1 MTPAQISRSMEC
13 YNRADVV
20 RLFVLAMRKRTSAC
34 AHVYRAC
41 KSYHRSLMS
50 LTVRSRQVR
59 SNPLV
64 LRNVMKRFTGV
75 LALLLILAVSAL
87 ASNAKQAKQLYQ
99 KGVDAQA
106 RQDYITAYN
115 FYHRAYEL
123 VPTDTSYRSAYE
135 YVRFLAAASYVH
147 QGELLMNAGKLQEA
161 LTDFEQALAIDPSSF
176 IAQQMANK
184 VRLMLKQSMNPTPTP
199 SPTTEGVLTRRM
211 EEATGPVEL
220 APISNTPITL
230 NLTQDSKTVYES
242 IGRLAGIN
250 VLFDPDYTSRRIHV
264 DLNGVTLSEALQ
276 ITALESKT
284 FWRPVTPNTIFVA
297 ADTPAKRKEL
307 EQSVIRTFYLNNL
320 SQPNELQDLVN
331 ILRTLLDTQRLQQF
345 PSQQAIVVRGTPDQ
359 IAMAEKLIEDL
370 DKSKP
375 EVVVEVAIMQ
385 VTRDKLRNLGI
396 NPPTS
401 VSVALQQSNAT
412 SPTTTS
418 VTGTAGNTATATT
431 GSTAPQLTLNTLGNL
446 NATNFSVTIPS
457 ATANFLMSDSSS
469 KLIQQPEIR
478 ASDGQ
483 KASLKIGERVPVA
496 TGSFQP
502 GIGGVG
508 INPLVN
514 TQFNY
519 IDVGVNIDITP
530 HVHGLDEVTLKLS
543 MDISAVDSYQ
553 NIGGIQQPVIG
564 QRKIEQDIRLR
575 EGEVNILGGILESDQ
590 TRSLSGIPGLASIPL
605 FKWLFSEESK
615 EVKDNE
621 IVFVLIPHIV
631 RAQDLNASNTKAI
644 DVGTASTISLRRDN
658 TQPQQQGQQDGQG
671 AMGARPPQSMPGQPQ
686 GAAMQP
692 GASAAPASAPIGS
705 PIVSFDPATVDQAV
719 GSTFTVNVNLAGGQN
734 VSSVPLQIMYNPRVL
749 QLLNVSNGTLL
760 AQDGQTVALVNR
772 DDSMAG
778 ILQVTAS
785 RPPGTSGISGDGS
798 VFTLTFQARAPG
810 QSTLA
815 INRAVLKN
823 AAMQNT
829 PATGSQ
835 AIVTVH

>member
-1 MTPAQISRSMEC
+1 ME
-13 YNRADVV
+13 
-20 RLFVLAMRKRTSAC
+20 
-34 AHVYRAC
+34 
-41 KSYHRSLMS
+41 
-50 LTVRSRQVR
+50 
-59 SNPLV
+59 
-64 LRNVMKRFTGV
+64 
-75 LALLLILAVSAL
+75 
-87 ASNAKQAKQLYQ
+87 
-99 KGVDAQA
+99 AQA

-115 FYHRAYEL
+115 FYHQAYQL
-123 VPTDTSYRSAYE
+123 QPTDLTYRAAYE

-176 IAQQMANK
+176 IAQQQANK
-184 VRLMLKQSMNPTPTP
+184 IRLMLKQSMNPVP
-199 SPTTEGVLTRRM
+199 SPTSTTESVLTRRM
-211 EEATGPVEL
+211 EDATGPVEL

-264 DLNGVTLSEALQ
+264 DLNGVTLNEALQ

-284 FWRPVTPNTIFVA
+284 FWRPVTPNTIFIA

-320 SQPNELQDLVN
+320 AQPNELQDLVN

-359 IAMAEKLIEDL
+359 IAMAQKLIEDL

-396 NPPTS
+396 SPPTS

-412 SPTTTS
+412 QNTTT
-418 VTGTAGNTATATT
+418 VTGQSGNTASATT
-431 GSTAPQLTLNTLGNL
+431 GSNTGSITLNTLGNL
-446 NATNFSVTIPS
+446 NATNFSVTIPA

-530 HVHGLDEVTLKLS
+530 HVHGLDEVTLKLA

-564 QRKIEQDIRLR
+564 QRKIENEIRMK
-575 EGEVNILGGILESDQ
+575 EGEVNILGGILEDQ
-590 TRSLSGIPGLASIPL
+590 NTKSLSGIPGLASIPL
-605 FKWLFSEESK
+605 FKYLFASENK
-615 EVKDNE
+615 EVKTNE
-621 IVFVLIPHIV
+621 IVFILIPHIV
-631 RAQDLNASNTKAI
+631 RAQDLTPSNTKAI
-644 DVGTASTISLRRDN
+644 DVGTATTIQLRSGDN
-658 TQPQQQGQQDGQG
+658 SQPQQQQQQPPQGQPGVPQG
-671 AMGARPPQSMPGQPQ
+671 AVNGRPPQAVPQQQPGVPQGQPQ
-686 GAAMQP
+686 GATMPGQP
-692 GASAAPASAPIGS
+692 PQPQGAVMRGQNSAQATPASAPAGS
-705 PIVSFDPATVDQAV
+705 PIVSFDPATVDPAV
-719 GSTFTVNVNLAGGQN
+719 GSTFTVNINLAGGQN
-734 VSSVPLQIMYNPRVL
+734 ISSVPLQIMYNPRVL
-749 QLLNVSNGTLL
+749 HLLNVSNGTLL
-760 AQDGQTVALVNR
+760 AQDGQAVSLVDR
-772 DDSMAG
+772 DDSLAG

-785 RPPGTSGISGDGS
+785 RPPGVSGISGDGLL
-798 VFTLTFQARAPG
+798 FTLTFQASAPG

-815 INRAVLKN
+815 INRATLN
-823 AAMQNT
+823 NPSMQAT